1 MSAEVRS
8 RLAMDI
14 AGLGAVLNMKGCI
27 AASDAFE
34 AHERQEAMMKLFL
47 AGQQLTQ
54 KLAEL
59 QPLAPRSADA
69 GYGRAADL
77 KEISR

>member
-1 MSAEVRS
+1 MTELR

-27 AASDAFE
+27 AASDAF
-34 AHERQEAMMKLFL
+34 AADERQEAMMKLFL
-47 AGQQLTQ
+47 AGQQLTR

-59 QPLAPRSADA
+59 EPLAPRSAEA
-69 GYGRAADL
+69 GYGRARDL
-77 KEISR
+77 QEVA